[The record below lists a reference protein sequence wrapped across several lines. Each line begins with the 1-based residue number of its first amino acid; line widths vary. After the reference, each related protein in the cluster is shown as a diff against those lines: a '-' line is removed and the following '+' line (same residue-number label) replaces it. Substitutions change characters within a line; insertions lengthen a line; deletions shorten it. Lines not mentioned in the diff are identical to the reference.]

1 MQAHLALIDDPELR
15 AGAEKR
21 IAEGCSAGFA
31 WRGAIHD
38 QIDAIRAT
46 GNAHLIERT
55 DDLIDIERQM
65 LAALTGTALG
75 DAVVPAGAIVVAED
89 VLPSQLVTLAAA
101 QPAGLCPARGGT
113 TPPVPDLCAGMGLA
127 GESVGAG

>member
-1 MQAHLALIDDPELR
+1 MQAHLALIDDPELL

-89 VLPSQLVTLAAA
+89 LLPSRSEEHTSELQSLMRISYAVFCLKK
-101 QPAGLCPARGGT
+101 
-113 TPPVPDLCAGMGLA
+113 
-127 GESVGAG
+127 